1 MPGYHANSS
10 SVHSRGTPSLCRACV
25 RVRTVE
31 PWSAHV
37 RLLFVNS
44 VSTHVHSCCLAAKRS
59 KAPQRKAK
67 AQTNVPDSTKPAPAT
82 KPKRAPSKKR
92 TEADEVAGD
101 AADEE
106 IENADLSASVLHSVR
121 WARLVLDEAHKIKA
135 SLLRARV
142 PSLST
147 GRSFA
152 HPPQYVCGVHGCP
165 RRALTRSSGLTLAC
179 TAARCEGTVSHCGAA
194 RCSVSRLVAV
204 SHVVDGQGSLCAP
217 LRPEVVHQRHAVA
230 GR

>member
-1 MPGYHANSS
+1 LPGYHANSS
-10 SVHSRGTPSLCRACV
+10 VFTAEALHRLSCLC
-25 RVRTVE
+25 E
-31 PWSAHV
+31 SAHRGAV
-37 RLLFVNS
+37 
-44 VSTHVHSCCLAAKRS
+44 VSACAFAFRILSEYVHSCCLAAKRS

-142 PSLST
+142 PSFVHWSQLCSSAAVRLRCARVSAASSDSQQRLDTGLHSST
-147 GRSFA
+147 VRRHRVALWCSTLFCVAACCSLARRRRPRQSMRS
-152 HPPQYVCGVHGCP
+152 
-165 RRALTRSSGLTLAC
+165 
-179 TAARCEGTVSHCGAA
+179 
-194 RCSVSRLVAV
+194 
-204 SHVVDGQGSLCAP
+204 AP
-217 LRPEVVHQRHAVA
+217 T
-230 GR
+230 